1 MAFVPISTLF
11 IVARSTW
18 NALKLAN
25 DEAALDDELE
35 KYRDPEF
42 FFENLSDPY
51 LKLEAKN
58 KLLLAEYQV
67 EREKLLRAGS
77 PEEVGLLWRRLT
89 KRMDTNLRSTAE
101 ELKMQPANL
110 YQIAVLSTGL
120 AKVVGET
127 ENELAKLSH
136 RIDETSK
143 RITESER
150 ELRFY
155 LSSYESRL
163 ATWQEEVHKLTD
175 ALGTLKRDF
184 TARLDSELEG
194 AERKME
200 SRCDNLR
207 KVVDLEIERVRADL
221 RRLQGELAGAGEAI
235 VELQKT
241 VSLQVQSTQELIAN
255 LKDSFACE
263 LSVLR
268 ADLEQGLREQTLL
281 LQHLGDKIAG
291 FKTWFWIAVGAAV
304 AWLSLLTVAAVL
316 F

>member
-127 ENELAKLSH
+127 ENELDRLSH
-136 RIDETSK
+136 RTDEAS
-143 RITESER
+143 RRVAECER
-150 ELRFY
+150 ELGQ
-155 LSSYESRL
+155 LDAELKSMEAIIES
-163 ATWQEEVHKLTD
+163 W
-175 ALGTLKRDF
+175 RDG
-184 TARLDSELEG
+184 L
-194 AERKME
+194 
-200 SRCDNLR
+200 C
-207 KVVDLEIERVRADL
+207 KVVDLKVEGVRANL
-221 RRLQGELAGAGEAI
+221 RRLQGELAGAREAI
-235 VELQKT
+235 AELRET
-241 VSLQVQSTQELIAN
+241 VSLQIQTTQELVAN
-255 LKDSFACE
+255 LKNSFDCKFSALKAE
-263 LSVLR
+263 LGQ
-268 ADLEQGLREQTLL
+268 DLQEQAML
-281 LQHLGDKIAG
+281 LQQLGEKVAEL
-291 FKTWFWIAVGAAV
+291 KRWFWIAVG
-304 AWLSLLTVAAVL
+304 WLVLLTITAVL
-316 F
+316 S